1 MKVLTVFGTRPEA
14 IKMAPVVK
22 AMGRHPAGIES
33 KVCVTAQHRGM
44 LDQVLSLFDISPDYD
59 LNVMRP
65 GQSPLE
71 VAVAVMAGLEP
82 VVAEERPDW
91 VLVQG
96 DTTTVM
102 AAAVTAFYAR
112 AKVGHLEA
120 GLRTF
125 SRHSPF
131 PEEINRRLTSV
142 AADLHFAP
150 TLRARQNLL
159 LEGVADERI
168 LVTGNTV
175 IDALHEVAS
184 LDYDPSSGPLADV
197 RFGRKIMLATSHR
210 RENFGKPLEN
220 ICEAI
225 AYIADEHAEELE
237 IVFSVHPNPEV
248 QSMVHRRLGDH
259 PNVRLLPPLDYM
271 PFVFLLKS
279 AYLVLTDSG
288 GVQEE
293 APGLGKPVLVLR
305 EVTERPEAVESG
317 TVRLVGTNR
326 LRIVEAVERLLSDE
340 REYARMARA
349 VNPYGDGRAAERVVE
364 AMLEARTSLPAVM
377 EYAFLS
383 PFSASIG
390 RRELSVEPFQPTTAE
405 GSALEPE
412 AAMS

>member
-1 MKVLTVFGTRPEA
+1 MKVLSVFGTRPEA

-22 AMGRHPAGIES
+22 AMERHPAGIAG
-33 KVCVTAQHRGM
+33 KLCVTAQHRGM
-44 LDQVLSLFDISPDYD
+44 LDQVLSLFGIEPDYD

-71 VAVAVMAGLEP
+71 VAIAVMAGLEP
-82 VVAEERPDW
+82 IVAKEKPDW

-102 AAAVTAFYAR
+102 ATAVTGFYAR

-175 IDALHEVAS
+175 IDALHQVAA
-184 LDYDPSSGPLADV
+184 LEYDPSSGPLADV
-197 RFGRKIMLATSHR
+197 RFARKIMLATSHR

-225 AYIADEHAEELE
+225 AYIADEHADELE

-248 QSMVHRRLGDH
+248 QGMVYRRLGDH
-259 PNVRLLPPLDYM
+259 PNVRLFPPLDYM
-271 PFVFLLKS
+271 PFVYLLKR
-279 AYLVLTDSG
+279 AHLVLTDSG

-305 EVTERPEAVESG
+305 EVTERPEAVEAG

-340 REYARMARA
+340 REYARMSRA
-349 VNPYGDGRAAERVVE
+349 VNPYGDGHAALRVVD
-364 AMLEARTSLPAVM
+364 AMLEARGGLPAVM

-383 PFSASIG
+383 PFSTPIA
-390 RRELSVEPFQPTTAE
+390 RRELTVEPFHPTTAE
-405 GSALEPE
+405 GSALQPE